1 MGIPGGKKAGLGA
14 LPVVFGCVSRA
25 TNRLLGMPVRVL
37 RGDGSELSR
46 LPNWLRNPNPETTW
60 TSLISRMVISLWI
73 QGNVYIVPIRD
84 GSGRIGSLLFPDPRV
99 VDPRVRPDGNVEYY
113 VNGQRWEGE
122 ILHQRYMTLPGEVKG
137 MSAIKAGLMA
147 VDIGLSSQAF
157 SSRFFRNGTMIST
170 VYSTKDELT
179 ETQAKILLAQIKAGH
194 TGHRNAFKPI
204 VAGGGLTPHGL
215 SQTMEQSEFMAISQW
230 SASQISSMCFGIDPT
245 LMGIQQP
252 GSQLT
257 YSNTPGRERQL
268 WLDALNPLMVRIEE
282 VISKLLT
289 GRQVLDFKEQELL
302 LGGLSDRS
310 QVARNLALINKD
322 HGYFV
327 ILADEIRDLVGLLP
341 HTGPL
346 EPLAGKQV
354 TPPQIPDQA
363 PVEDD

>member
-1 MGIPGGKKAGLGA
+1 
-14 LPVVFGCVSRA
+14 
-25 TNRLLGMPVRVL
+25 
-37 RGDGSELSR
+37 
-46 LPNWLRNPNPETTW
+46 
-60 TSLISRMVISLWI
+60 
-73 QGNVYIVPIRD
+73 
-84 GSGRIGSLLFPDPRV
+84 
-99 VDPRVRPDGNVEYY
+99 
-113 VNGQRWEGE
+113 
-122 ILHQRYMTLPGEVKG
+122 
-137 MSAIKAGLMA
+137 
-147 VDIGLSSQAF
+147 
-157 SSRFFRNGTMIST
+157 
-170 VYSTKDELT
+170 
-179 ETQAKILLAQIKAGH
+179 
-194 TGHRNAFKPI
+194 
-204 VAGGGLTPHGL
+204 
-215 SQTMEQSEFMAISQW
+215 
-230 SASQISSMCFGIDPT
+230 MCFGIDPT

-346 EPLAGKQV
+346 EPPSWKASYSATNTRSSPG
-354 TPPQIPDQA
+354 
-363 PVEDD
+363 